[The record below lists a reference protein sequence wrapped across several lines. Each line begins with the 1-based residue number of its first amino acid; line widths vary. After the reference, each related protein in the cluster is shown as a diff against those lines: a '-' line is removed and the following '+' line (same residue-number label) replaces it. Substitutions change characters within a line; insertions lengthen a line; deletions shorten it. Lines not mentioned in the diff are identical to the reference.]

1 MTVTIFGLQLTARDL
16 IDLLALVGIIW
27 RGGVRYGKTRAE
39 LRWQSSTLLQMA
51 RKSGTSPPPRDRLMT
66 LDDPW
71 DEIEIEAHSLKKGDR
86 R

>member
-1 MTVTIFGLQLTARDL
+1 MIVSIFGMTITARDL

-39 LRWQSSTLLQMA
+39 LRWQSSLMLQMA
-51 RKSGTSPPPRDRLMT
+51 RKSGTIPPPRERLMT

-71 DEIEIEAHSLKKGDR
+71 EDIEDQAKKGHSR
-86 R
+86 